1 MYGAASGIAAA
12 SWHAKVVANLVI
24 LLLSPVFRK
33 KKKLPTK
40 RFLRSNLRAIARAIA
55 DFPHPT

>member
-1 MYGAASGIAAA
+1 MNGAASGIAAA
-12 SWHAKVVANLVI
+12 NWQARVVANLII
-24 LLLSPVFRK
+24 LLRSPVFRK

-40 RFLRSNLRAIARAIA
+40 RFLRSNLSAMARAIA